1 MEDPLLAEEEEL
13 NADEVPALRDN
24 SSSSMTR
31 TDSVAVGRHSRLLQA
46 VFGLLGVGILIPWNG
61 VYHSFVAGVCV
72 CVRVFYI
79 LARATRA
86 RRMLARSCCTLILC
100 HPYASLGEHRL
111 LSHTPACLP
120 LLLSKY
126 TTNSLYQRQ
135 TLLCQSLL

>member
-13 NADEVPALRDN
+13 NADEVPALRDT
-24 SSSSMTR
+24 SSRMTR

-61 VYHSFVAGVCV
+61 AYHSFVFACVCVCICV

-86 RRMLARSCCTLILC
+86 RRMLVVVVVVRYS
-100 HPYASLGEHRL
+100 
-111 LSHTPACLP
+111 
-120 LLLSKY
+120 
-126 TTNSLYQRQ
+126 
-135 TLLCQSLL
+135 